1 MKTIDDKKLDQLIS
15 ESIHRQHIIESI
27 NTQVVAEVK
36 KYNRTRKWKN
46 FVHIVAFSFGV
57 PIMLAVMGYCAYRI
71 LITADDIMSY
81 ALVASVIIS
90 AIGMATYS
98 IANFSPNE
106 M

>member
-1 MKTIDDKKLDQLIS
+1 MKTIDDRQLDQLIS
-15 ESIHRQHIIESI
+15 DSLQRQHAIESI
-27 NTQVVAEVK
+27 NTQVLAEVK
-36 KYNRTRKWKN
+36 KYNRTRKWRGI
-46 FVHIVAFSFGV
+46 VRIVAFSFGV
-57 PIMLAVMGYCAYRI
+57 PIMLALMGYCAYRI

-81 ALVASVIIS
+81 ALVATVIIS

>member
-1 MKTIDDKKLDQLIS
+1 MKTIDDRQLDQLIS
-15 ESIHRQHIIESI
+15 ESLQRQHAIESI
-27 NTQVVAEVK
+27 NTQVLAEVK
-36 KYNRTRKWKN
+36 KYNQTRKWRGI
-46 FVHIVAFSFGV
+46 VRIVAFSFGV
-57 PIMLAVMGYCAYRI
+57 PIMLALMGYCAYRI

-81 ALVASVIIS
+81 ALVATVITS

>member
-1 MKTIDDKKLDQLIS
+1 MKTIDDRQLDQLIS
-15 ESIHRQHIIESI
+15 DSLQRQHAIESI
-27 NTQVVAEVK
+27 NTQVLAEVK
-36 KYNRTRKWKN
+36 KYNRTRKLKGI
-46 FVHIVAFSFGV
+46 VRIVAFSFGV
-57 PIMLAVMGYCAYRI
+57 PIMLALMGYCAYRI

-81 ALVASVIIS
+81 ALVATVITS

>member
-1 MKTIDDKKLDQLIS
+1 MKTIDDRQFDQLIS
-15 ESIHRQHIIESI
+15 DSLQRQHAIESI
-27 NTQVVAEVK
+27 NTQVLAEVK
-36 KYNRTRKWKN
+36 KYNRTRKWRGI
-46 FVHIVAFSFGV
+46 VRIVAFSFGV
-57 PIMLAVMGYCAYRI
+57 PIMLALMGYCAYRI

-81 ALVASVIIS
+81 ALVATVIIS

>member
-1 MKTIDDKKLDQLIS
+1 MKMINDRQLDQLIS
-15 ESIHRQHIIESI
+15 DSLQRQHTIESI
-27 NTQVVAEVK
+27 NTQVLAEVK
-36 KYNRTRKWKN
+36 KYNRTRKWRS
-46 FVHIVAFSFGV
+46 IVRIIAFSFGV
-57 PIMLAVMGYCAYRI
+57 PTMLAIMGYCAYLI

-81 ALVASVIIS
+81 ALVATVIIS

>member
-1 MKTIDDKKLDQLIS
+1 MKMIDDKKLDQLIS

-71 LITADDIMSY
+71 LITAEGVLSY
-81 ALVASVIIS
+81 ALVATTIIS
-90 AIGMATYS
+90 AIGVASYS
-98 IANFSPNE
+98 IANFSLDD

>member
-57 PIMLAVMGYCAYRI
+57 PIMLAVM
-71 LITADDIMSY
+71 
-81 ALVASVIIS
+81 
-90 AIGMATYS
+90 AIVHTEFWLRQRVY
-98 IANFSPNE
+98 
-106 M
+106 

>member
-15 ESIHRQHIIESI
+15 ESIHRQHTFESI
-27 NTQVVAEVK
+27 NTQVLAEVK
-36 KYNRTRKWKN
+36 KYNRTRKWRG
-46 FVHIVAFSFGV
+46 IVRIIAFSFGV
-57 PIMLAVMGYCAYRI
+57 PTMLAIMGYCAYRI

-81 ALVASVIIS
+81 ALVATVIFS

-98 IANFSPNE
+98 IANFSLNE

>member
-1 MKTIDDKKLDQLIS
+1 MKTIDDRQLDQLIS
-15 ESIHRQHIIESI
+15 DSLQRQHAIESI
-27 NTQVVAEVK
+27 NTQVLAEVK
-36 KYNRTRKWKN
+36 KYNRTRKWRRI
-46 FVHIVAFSFGV
+46 VRIVAFSFGV
-57 PIMLAVMGYCAYRI
+57 PIMLALMGYCAYRI

-81 ALVASVIIS
+81 ALVATVIIS